1 MLFFLEALSMDWTES
16 EYNLINLGDKR
27 LNKRAKTL
35 LKQFSDKPT
44 ESIPVSCKSWA
55 ETKAA
60 YRFFDNGSVTA
71 KKIFKPHRM
80 ATLNRIKEHPLVL
93 LIQDTTTLNYSGQK
107 ERQDLGPIQQD
118 NVRGIF
124 LHPTLTITPNCECLG
139 VIDYEQWARE
149 KFTHQT
155 SQERKAQ
162 RYSKAIKDKESYRWV
177 RGYKKA
183 NKLAKAIPTTRFI
196 YIADR
201 EGDIYDI
208 YHETRQVLSH
218 DTADYLIRATFD
230 RCILDE
236 DAAKKRNKLKA
247 TVKATSSVGKVT
259 FTVSPGRNRKKRE
272 VTQDIF
278 IKQVRLTPPREKAK
292 AGFTSV
298 KVTVIIATETNVP
311 PGEKAIEW
319 VLLTSIP
326 VSDLESAL
334 QVIQWYLCRW
344 QIEIYFKILKSGC
357 NIEKLQLNDKQ
368 RFNPCLAMYLI
379 IAWRILFLTM
389 QGRSTP
395 TLNSECLFDRIEWQT
410 AYVMLYQKP
419 PPSKT
424 PSLQEVLRMIA
435 QLGGFLGRKHDG
447 DPGPIVMW
455 KGLQNLHEHIR
466 AREAFQNA
474 FGHTYG

>member
-1 MLFFLEALSMDWTES
+1 MDWAES
-16 EYNLINLGDKR
+16 EYGLINLGDKR
-27 LNKRAKTL
+27 LDKRARKL
-35 LKQFSDKPT
+35 LKQFGDKPV
-44 ESIPVSCKSWA
+44 ESIPGSCKSWA

-60 YRFFDNGSVTA
+60 YRFFENTSVTA
-71 KKIFKPHRM
+71 KKIIKPHRI
-80 ATLNRIKEHPLVL
+80 ATLSRIKEQPVVL

-124 LHPTLTITPNCECLG
+124 LHPTLAITPNRECLG
-139 VIDYEQWARE
+139 IIDYEQWARK

-183 NKLAKAIPTTRFI
+183 NKLSKAIPDTRFV

-208 YHETRQVLSH
+208 YHETKQEFSH
-218 DTADYLIRATFD
+218 SAADWLIRATFD
-230 RCILDE
+230 RSTLDE
-236 DAAKKRNKLKA
+236 EHPENRKKLKA
-247 TVKATSSVGKVT
+247 SVKATSSVGKVT
-259 FTVSPGRNRKKRE
+259 FTVSSGRSRKKRE
-272 VTQDIF
+272 VTQDVF
-278 IKQVRLTPPREKAK
+278 IKQVTLVPPREKAK

-298 KVTVIIATETNVP
+298 KITAIIATETNPP

-319 VLLTSIP
+319 VLLTSMP
-326 VSDLESAL
+326 VFNLEAAL
-334 QVIQWYLCRW
+334 QIIQWYLCRW
-344 QIEIYFKILKSGC
+344 QIEIYFKVLKSGC
-357 NIEKLQLNDKQ
+357 NIEKLQLSDKQ
-368 RFNPCLAMYLI
+368 RFDPCLAMYLI

-389 QGRSTP
+389 QGRVFP
-395 TLNSECLFDRIEWQT
+395 TLDSECVFDSIEWQT

-419 PPSKT
+419 PPTKI
-424 PSLQEVLRMIA
+424 PSLQEVLIMIA
-435 QLGGFLGRKHDG
+435 RLGGFLGRKHDG
-447 DPGPIVMW
+447 EPGPIVMW
-455 KGLQNLHEHIR
+455 KGLRNLHEHIR